1 VADLRLAAVL
11 PGRWIWFQARA
22 GFDVD
27 ISVVGADGH
36 EEVVQEALE
45 PGESA

>member
-11 PGRWIWFQARA
+11 RA
-22 GFDVD
+22 GGSGFRLGPGFDVD

-36 EEVVQEALE
+36 EEVMQEALE